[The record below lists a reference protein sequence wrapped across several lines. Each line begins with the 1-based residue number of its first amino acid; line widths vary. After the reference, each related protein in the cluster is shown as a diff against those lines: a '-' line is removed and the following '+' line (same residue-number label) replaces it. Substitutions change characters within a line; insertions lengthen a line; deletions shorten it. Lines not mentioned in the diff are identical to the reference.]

1 MKCRGNLRPSGW
13 FLYVSDEPCMAKVNM
28 KSKVSEFCVGQKGLI
43 ELGGKMVNQDG
54 KHMGKHECWA

>member
-1 MKCRGNLRPSGW
+1 
-13 FLYVSDEPCMAKVNM
+13 M

-54 KHMGKHECWA
+54 KHTGKHEC

>member
-1 MKCRGNLRPSGW
+1 MI
-13 FLYVSDEPCMAKVNM
+13 SDEPCMAKVNM

-54 KHMGKHECWA
+54 KHMGKHEC

>member
-1 MKCRGNLRPSGW
+1 MRPSGW

-54 KHMGKHECWA
+54 KHTGKHECWA